1 MGLFLAGLSTQTCG
15 IPNQLDAII
24 ALTMTQ
30 EAPKRGPL
38 RVLAGTVLLAAV
50 ALKDPQ
56 FGEDNPVT
64 LEVYRKARERTVPWL
79 EDVEKEMRER
89 GVWVEGG
96 GGPSGQADADPRV
109 RLLKAA
115 WACMRSPRQG
125 TRKDVLL
132 QRLHGTISRSVAD
145 TDKEIARLEEL
156 LEGAVGRGSSGPNP
170 VALSDARDLL
180 SPSTRLPGNSES
192 RHVPGQASRDIIDH
206 DSGAQPTH
214 APNRAIGV
222 QPEANRGPPHSIR
235 DPDQRSRQASAQAR
249 SQSSTRPRQRERGR
263 PSNPDQQ
270 PRSQA
275 SQTRPRSQQLRL
287 PIRTGLQGTQH
298 SSGPRT
304 SGSSRRP
311 PAQRDAFHAQ
321 SSHNTAFATGTAPD
335 VPAIRVSPPS
345 LRGPSTRIGAS
356 TNQRGRATATAHQPQ
371 PVYPPQQPQH
381 IAPRGLEVPHAHS
394 SSHPRAEYGTTP
406 ETNSV
411 YAWRPPD
418 NGGADDAAS
427 IWSRDTIAPTIA
439 PTIPGED
446 PYAVTG
452 QNDAAQYPNIVGNY

>member
-1 MGLFLAGLSTQTCG
+1 MS
-15 IPNQLDAII
+15 
-24 ALTMTQ
+24 Q

-50 ALKDPQ
+50 AWKDPQ

-79 EDVEKEMRER
+79 EDVKMEMRER

-96 GGPSGQADADPRV
+96 SGQTEADKADPRI

-115 WACMRSPRQG
+115 WTCMRSPRHG

-156 LEGAVGRGSSGPNP
+156 LVGEVGRGRSGPNP
-170 VALSDARDLL
+170 VAPSDARDLL
-180 SPSTRLPGNSES
+180 SPSTRLPTNSEGGPI
-192 RHVPGQASRDIIDH
+192 PGQASRNIMDH
-206 DSGAQPTH
+206 ESQIQPTH
-214 APNRAIGV
+214 APDQAIGV
-222 QPEANRGPPHSIR
+222 QLEANRGLPQSRR

-263 PSNPDQQ
+263 FSNPDQQ
-270 PRSQA
+270 PRSHSQA
-275 SQTRPRSQQLRL
+275 SQTRPRSQQWRL
-287 PIRTGLQGTQH
+287 PIRTGPQGTQH
-298 SSGPRT
+298 SRGPRT
-304 SGSSRRP
+304 S
-311 PAQRDAFHAQ
+311 
-321 SSHNTAFATGTAPD
+321 PD

-356 TNQRGRATATAHQPQ
+356 TRSGSTDQRGRATATAGQPQ
-371 PVYPPQQPQH
+371 PVYPPQQPQYV
-381 IAPRGLEVPHAHS
+381 APRGLEVPRAHT

-406 ETNSV
+406 ETNPL

-418 NGGADDAAS
+418 NGDADDVAS

-452 QNDAAQYPNIVGNY
+452 QNDAAPYPNIVGNY

>member
-1 MGLFLAGLSTQTCG
+1 MS
-15 IPNQLDAII
+15 
-24 ALTMTQ
+24 Q

-50 ALKDPQ
+50 AWKDPQ

-79 EDVEKEMRER
+79 EDVEMEMRER

-96 GGPSGQADADPRV
+96 SGGQTDADPKT

-156 LEGAVGRGSSGPNP
+156 LEGEVGRGSSGPNP
-170 VALSDARDLL
+170 VAPSDARNLRTLPDNTEGDPI
-180 SPSTRLPGNSES
+180 PSQAPSNVIDREAQAQPRPASNSELALGM
-192 RHVPGQASRDIIDH
+192 P
-206 DSGAQPTH
+206 PEL
-214 APNRAIGV
+214 NRA
-222 QPEANRGPPHSIR
+222 EH
-235 DPDQRSRQASAQAR
+235 DPRPNPTGQRSRQVSAR
-249 SQSSTRPRQRERGR
+249 SGGQSITRPGQRERGGV
-263 PSNPDQQ
+263 PDSDGQ
-270 PRSQA
+270 PRSGSQA
-275 SQTRPRSQQLRL
+275 SQTRTRSQQWRL
-287 PIRTGLQGTQH
+287 PIRTGPQGTQH
-298 SSGPRT
+298 SGVPRT
-304 SGSSRRP
+304 SSSSRRAR
-311 PAQRDAFHAQ
+311 AQRNAFHVG
-321 SSHNTAFATGTAPD
+321 SSWDTAPAAGTISD
-335 VPAIRVSPPS
+335 VPVVQVSPPS
-345 LRGPSTRIGAS
+345 LRGPNIRIGAS
-356 TNQRGRATATAHQPQ
+356 TRSGSTHQRGRASATAGQPQ

-381 IAPRGLEVPHAHS
+381 VAPRGLEVPRAYS
-394 SSHPRAEYGTTP
+394 SSRPRAEYGTTP

-418 NGGADDAAS
+418 NGGADDVAS

-452 QNDAAQYPNIVGNY
+452 QSNAAPYPNIVGNH

>member
-1 MGLFLAGLSTQTCG
+1 MS
-15 IPNQLDAII
+15 
-24 ALTMTQ
+24 Q

-38 RVLAGTVLLAAV
+38 RVLAGTVSLAAV
-50 ALKDPQ
+50 AWKDPQ

-96 GGPSGQADADPRV
+96 SGQTDADKADPRI

-156 LEGAVGRGSSGPNP
+156 LEGAVRRGSSGPHP
-170 VALSDARDLL
+170 VVSGDARDLL
-180 SPSTRLPGNSES
+180 SPSTRLPSDSES
-192 RHVPGQASRDIIDH
+192 RPIPGQASRDINDR

-214 APNRAIGV
+214 APDIAISV
-222 QPEANRGPPHSIR
+222 QPEANRGLPHSII
-235 DPDQRSRQASAQAR
+235 DPDQRSRQASAHAR

-263 PSNPDQQ
+263 SSNPDQQ
-270 PRSQA
+270 PRSHPQA
-275 SQTRPRSQQLRL
+275 SQTRPRSQQWRL
-287 PIRTGLQGTQH
+287 PIRTGPQGTQH
-298 SSGPRT
+298 SGIPRT
-304 SGSSRRP
+304 SGSSRRAP
-311 PAQRDAFHAQ
+311 TQRDASHGQ
-321 SSHNTAFATGTAPD
+321 SSHTTAPATGTGPD

-345 LRGPSTRIGAS
+345 LQGPSTRIGAS
-356 TNQRGRATATAHQPQ
+356 TRPGSTNQPGRATATAGQPQ

-381 IAPRGLEVPHAHS
+381 VAPRGLEVPHAHS

-418 NGGADDAAS
+418 NGDADDVAS

>member
-1 MGLFLAGLSTQTCG
+1 MS
-15 IPNQLDAII
+15 
-24 ALTMTQ
+24 Q
-30 EAPKRGPL
+30 EAPRRGPL

-89 GVWVEGG
+89 DVWVEGG
-96 GGPSGQADADPRV
+96 SGPSGQADADPRI

-132 QRLHGTISRSVAD
+132 QRLHD

-170 VALSDARDLL
+170 VAPSDARDLL
-180 SPSTRLPGNSES
+180 SPSTRLPCNSES
-192 RHVPGQASRDIIDH
+192 RPIPGQASRDIIDH
-206 DSGAQPTH
+206 DSKAQPTH

-222 QPEANRGPPHSIR
+222 QPEANRGPPHSIC

-263 PSNPDQQ
+263 LSNPDQQ
-270 PRSQA
+270 PRSHAQA
-275 SQTRPRSQQLRL
+275 SQTRPRSQQWRL
-287 PIRTGLQGTQH
+287 PIRTGPQGTQH
-298 SSGPRT
+298 SGVPRT
-304 SGSSRRP
+304 SGSSRRA
-311 PAQRDAFHAQ
+311 PAQRDAMHAQ
-321 SSHNTAFATGTAPD
+321 SSHNTAPTTGTAPD
-335 VPAIRVSPPS
+335 VPAIQVSPPS

-356 TNQRGRATATAHQPQ
+356 TRSGSTDQRGRATATAGQPQ
-371 PVYPPQQPQH
+371 TVYPPQQPQH
-381 IAPRGLEVPHAHS
+381 VAPRGLEVPHGHS

-418 NGGADDAAS
+418 NGDADDVAS

-439 PTIPGED
+439 PMIPGED
-446 PYAVTG
+446 PYAVPG
-452 QNDAAQYPNIVGNY
+452 QNDAAQYPHIVGNS

>member
-1 MGLFLAGLSTQTCG
+1 MS
-15 IPNQLDAII
+15 
-24 ALTMTQ
+24 Q

-38 RVLAGTVLLAAV
+38 RILAGTVLLAAV
-50 ALKDPQ
+50 AWKDPQ

-96 GGPSGQADADPRV
+96 GSRQTEADKADPRI

-156 LEGAVGRGSSGPNP
+156 LEGAVPGHGSSGPNP
-170 VALSDARDLL
+170 IAPSDARDLL
-180 SPSTRLPGNSES
+180 SPSTRLPGNSDS
-192 RHVPGQASRDIIDH
+192 RPIPGQASRDIIDH
-206 DSGAQPTH
+206 ESQIQPTH
-214 APNRAIGV
+214 TPTPERAPGV
-222 QPEANRGPPHSIR
+222 QPEANRGPPHAIR

-263 PSNPDQQ
+263 SSNPDQQ
-270 PRSQA
+270 PRSHSQA
-275 SQTRPRSQQLRL
+275 SQTRPRSQQWRL
-287 PIRTGLQGTQH
+287 PIRTGPQGTQH

-304 SGSSRRP
+304 S
-311 PAQRDAFHAQ
+311 
-321 SSHNTAFATGTAPD
+321 PD

-356 TNQRGRATATAHQPQ
+356 TRSGSTNQRDRVMSTADQPRSNNTA
-371 PVYPPQQPQH
+371 QQPQH
-381 IAPRGLEVPHAHS
+381 VAPQGLQIPHGHS

-406 ETNSV
+406 ETNPV

-418 NGGADDAAS
+418 NGSADDVAS

-452 QNDAAQYPNIVGNY
+452 QNDAAQYPHIVGNS